1 MGFDLFCS
9 TLIALL
15 LGLVICFGG
24 YRLFLFLLPIWGFFF
39 GFALGAQTMQALFGV
54 QFAATVT
61 SWVVGFAV
69 GAVFALLAYLFYAIA
84 VAILAGSIGYALGAG
99 FMHLIGLNFG
109 LVVWLV
115 GIAVGVVVIIATFY
129 FNIQKY
135 VIIAATAIGGAGV
148 IIGTLMFGV
157 GGVAV
162 VSKLFENPVR
172 LALQGSPIW
181 TILFLILAVA
191 GIVLQIIH
199 TRDWEMEPY
208 ENRI

>member
-1 MGFDLFCS
+1 MGFELFCS

-61 SWVVGFAV
+61 SWVVGFVV

-129 FNIQKY
+129 FNLQKY

-148 IIGTLMFGV
+148 IVGTLMFGV
-157 GGVAV
+157 IGVAV
-162 VSKLFENPVR
+162 AKLFENPIR
-172 LALQGSPIW
+172 LALQNSPIW
-181 TILFLILAVA
+181 TIIFLILAVA
-191 GIVLQIIH
+191 GIVLQITH